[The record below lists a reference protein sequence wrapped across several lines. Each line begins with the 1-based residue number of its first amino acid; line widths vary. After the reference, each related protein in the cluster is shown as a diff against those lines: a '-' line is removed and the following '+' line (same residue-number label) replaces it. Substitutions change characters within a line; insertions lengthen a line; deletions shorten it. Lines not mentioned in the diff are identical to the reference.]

1 MELNFRRRDCLKKI
15 EKECKNPIYEL
26 FRISQYKTGNEF
38 RKSQQPN
45 FFQVNFDFFFMNDC
59 FV

>member
-26 FRISQYKTGNEF
+26 FRISQYKTGNKF

-45 FFQVNFDFFFMNDC
+45 FFLGKS
-59 FV
+59 